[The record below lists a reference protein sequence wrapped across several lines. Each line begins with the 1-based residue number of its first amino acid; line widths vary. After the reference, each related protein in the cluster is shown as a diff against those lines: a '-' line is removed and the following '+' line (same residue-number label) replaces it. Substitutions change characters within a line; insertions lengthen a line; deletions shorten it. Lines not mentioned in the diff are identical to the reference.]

1 MANEIDRLATPADAA
16 AAWSEERTQT
26 AAPPT
31 VTLLMPVLN
40 EINGL
45 KATLPFIDRTL
56 VDDIL
61 VVDGGSTDGSVEY
74 AESQGVVVTRQERP
88 GLAWAVYDAIVRLDT
103 DYVIE
108 FSPDGNCPVEV
119 LPELIQGIRAGYDL
133 VVVSRYLPPAKSE
146 DDTWL
151 TAFGNWMFSRMFRYL
166 GRFPVTDALTIYRGF
181 RRNIVFSR
189 DFVRLLA
196 GPVFEPL
203 VTGVCNLKGMRI
215 CEIPGDEPP
224 RIGGAS
230 KMRPFYNGSCIL
242 LMVARLYVR
251 KFFGWKV

>member
-1 MANEIDRLATPADAA
+1 MNRLTDEVRGVKAESTPRTAT
-16 AAWSEERTQT
+16 
-26 AAPPT
+26 PT

-40 EINGL
+40 EIDGL
-45 KATLPFIDRTL
+45 KASLPFIDRR
-56 VDDIL
+56 VVSEIL

-74 AESQGVVVTRQERP
+74 AQSQGVRVERQGRP
-88 GLAWAVYDAIVRLDT
+88 GLAWAVYDAILQLDT

-119 LPELIQGIRAGYDL
+119 LDELVNRINAGYDL
-133 VVVSRYLPPAKSE
+133 VVVSRYLPPAKSY
-146 DDTWL
+146 DDNWL

-181 RRNIVFSR
+181 RRNLIFSE
-189 DFVRLLA
+189 DFLRMLR

-203 VTGVCNLKGMRI
+203 VTGVCNLHGLKI
-215 CEIPGDEPP
+215 CEIPGDEPA

-242 LMVARLYVR
+242 WMVTRLYVR
-251 KFFGWKV
+251 KWFGIKI